1 MSVLNEWEE
10 FFKPIISLNVIFHL
24 VVIKLFE
31 VKKTIPRFSIYEL
44 LIWVSVKEW
53 EILWLLDFFIIINIF
68 IILNEFLVFGI
79 KQKSAMLWLEFNYI
93 VTSFKNFKALKL
105 IIIHYLWCLT
115 NNWLVFSINFKFGL
129 IISFKN
135 NKFFSLSDIPV
146 IMVSV
151 KAPSTPYNA
160 IMINFLVQVFVCI
173 E

>member
-10 FFKPIISLNVIFHL
+10 FFKPIIGLNVIFHL
-24 VVIKLFE
+24 VMIKLFK
-31 VKKTIPRFSIYEL
+31 VKKTILRFSIYEL

-53 EILWLLDFFIIINIF
+53 EIFWLLDFFIIINIF